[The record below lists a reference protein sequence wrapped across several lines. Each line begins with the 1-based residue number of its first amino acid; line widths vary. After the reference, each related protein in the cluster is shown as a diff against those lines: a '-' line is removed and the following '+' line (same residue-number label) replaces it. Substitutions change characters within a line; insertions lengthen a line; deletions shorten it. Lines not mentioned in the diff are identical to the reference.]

1 MTPPYP
7 FGSRLL
13 AWPALP
19 NENNILIKV
28 PEETFNCV
36 KLKIKNGACIRAVSS
51 KQPDSAVKI
60 PEDYTPDRLR

>member
-7 FGSRLL
+7 FGSKLL

-19 NENNILIKV
+19 NEDNILIKL
-28 PEETFNCV
+28 PEEIFNCV

-51 KQPDSAVKI
+51 KQSDSAVKI